1 VQEEEIEADG
11 RFVFATWLS
20 SCSPSRDSGLAELEA
35 ARLKEEFEQDM
46 RFLEKVRHSN
56 ATVPASHSSA
66 QAWDKELSRLM
77 GEQQALHQMAGA
89 AGCMRFVGHE
99 LQLR

>member
-1 VQEEEIEADG
+1 
-11 RFVFATWLS
+11 
-20 SCSPSRDSGLAELEA
+20 
-35 ARLKEEFEQDM
+35 M

-56 ATVPASHSSA
+56 ATVSTFHSIA